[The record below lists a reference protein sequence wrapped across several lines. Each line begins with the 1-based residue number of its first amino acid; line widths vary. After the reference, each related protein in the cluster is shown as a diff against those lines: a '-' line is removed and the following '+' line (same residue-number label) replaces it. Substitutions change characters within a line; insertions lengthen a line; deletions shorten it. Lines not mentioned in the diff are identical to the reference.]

1 MPCIR
6 AVEVEA
12 GYGGKKV
19 IQGLNFKADERKIT
33 LLIGPNGSG
42 KSTLAKLIAGI
53 LPLSKGSI
61 FLDGENIAN
70 LRSDQ
75 RAKNGIALVPEKRH
89 LFYEMN
95 VKENLLMG
103 GIYLKNHKLRKE
115 IDKVYSL
122 FPILKE
128 RFHQVAGTLSGGEQ
142 QMLAIGRA
150 LICNP
155 RVLIL
160 DEPCSGMAY
169 KIMEKIF
176 EVIIHLKQ
184 KGTTILLIEQN
195 AEVMEIVDYVYAM
208 QTGRIIA
215 QGNPQEVLSIK
226 NIGELFLS

>member
-6 AVEVEA
+6 TVEVEA

-70 LRSDQ
+70 LRSEQ

-95 VKENLLMG
+95 VEENLLMG

-128 RFHQVAGTLSGGEQ
+128 RFHQVAGILSGGEQ

-169 KIMEKIF
+169 KIMEKMF
-176 EVIIHLKQ
+176 EVIMHLKQ

-215 QGNPQEVLSIK
+215 QGNPQEVLSTK